1 MTEADARHAWVVQ
14 VLTQVDAIT
23 RARGLA
29 CYLVGGWVRDQVL
42 GRAPTALNVDL
53 AVPSGAIPLS
63 RAMAESLRGACVP
76 LDEAAGSAR
85 IVLAPPQAV
94 SDQTGPHGASRLELD
109 VSDFRGPTLEADLGR
124 RDFTINAI
132 AVALPDWLTH
142 SRDPHPLIDP
152 LGGQGALARRVLSPC
167 FPGTFEEDPVRI
179 LRGFRFVAQLGF
191 TLEEAAWPLMQ
202 RSVARLPG
210 VSGERLR
217 DELMAICDTDRA
229 SVALHGLNRLGA
241 LEAVVPELGAGRG
254 MDQGDFHHLDVLEHQ
269 LETVAQA
276 DRFLAD
282 FAEFSR
288 PLREPLARYCREEPV
303 ERRSRKALIKLAGLL
318 HDVGKPANKTIE
330 PDGEIWFLGHEQT
343 GAKLAAGIVE
353 RLRLSNREATMVC
366 QIVLHHL
373 RPGFLSREPQ
383 LTRRAVYRFFKE
395 LGEDG
400 PGCLLNWWAD
410 RMATRGPKSRVDQ
423 IDEQRSRLEEL
434 LNAYFFKAEEVIKPA
449 RLVDGRRLME
459 AFHLTPGPLIGTLL
473 AMIEEAQ
480 AEGRIRTADEALDL
494 ARIHLNS
501 VRE

>member
-1 MTEADARHAWVVQ
+1 MSEGEGCDAWVVQ
-14 VLTQVDAIT
+14 VLTQVEAIT
-23 RARGLA
+23 RARSLP
-29 CYLVGGWVRDQVL
+29 CYLVGGWVRDQLL
-42 GRAPTALNVDL
+42 GRAPASLNVDL

-63 RAMAESLRGACVP
+63 RALAESLRGTCVP
-76 LDEAAGSAR
+76 LDETAGSAR
-85 IVLAPPQAV
+85 VVLTLPQAV
-94 SDQTGPHGASRLELD
+94 SDQAGPQEASRLELD
-109 VSDFRGPTLEADLGR
+109 VSDFRGPTLEVDLGH

-132 AVALPDWLTH
+132 AVALPDWLKHPRT
-142 SRDPHPLIDP
+142 PHPLVDP
-152 LGGQGALARRVLSPC
+152 LGGQGALVQRVLSPC

-191 TLEEAAWPLMQ
+191 TLEAAAWPLMQ
-202 RSVARLPG
+202 RAMASLSG

-229 SVALHGLNRLGA
+229 SIALRELNRLGA

-269 LETVAQA
+269 LETVSQA

-282 FAEFSR
+282 FAEFSE

-318 HDVGKPANKTIE
+318 HDVGKPAHKTIE
-330 PDGEIWFLGHEQT
+330 PDGEVWFHGHEQT
-343 GAKLAAGIVE
+343 GARLAAGIVE

-366 QIVLHHL
+366 RIVLHHL

-383 LTRRAVYRFFKE
+383 LTRRAVYRFFKD

-410 RMATRGPKSRVDQ
+410 RMATRGTKSRVDQ
-423 IDEQRSRLEEL
+423 IDEQRDRLEEL
-434 LNAYFFKAEEVIKPA
+434 LNAYFFKAEEAIKPV

-459 AFHLTPGPLIGTLL
+459 TFRLTPGPLIGRLL

-480 AEGRIRTADEALDL
+480 AEGRIHTADDALEL
-494 ARIHLNS
+494 ARAHLS
-501 VRE
+501 EQ